1 MHAAPCISPA
11 VWRQRTSQTA
21 ASPGNEFKKSL
32 TTLKEAVM
40 TSRNNNQ
47 TRMQK
52 PSILAAL
59 LAAALAGCSGSG
71 DSEDTVAVNGD
82 VAIAYAKRVNTLGMN
97 PTDGAPFAA
106 GGDLIIR
113 EKSSPSAP
121 EHNITKDYTRG
132 A

>member
-1 MHAAPCISPA
+1 
-11 VWRQRTSQTA
+11 
-21 ASPGNEFKKSL
+21 
-32 TTLKEAVM
+32 M
-40 TSRNNNQ
+40 TSRNNKHTRAQ
-47 TRMQK
+47 T

-59 LAAALAGCSGSG
+59 LAATLVGCSGSG

-113 EKSSPSAP
+113 EKSSPAAPSTTSPPPIRAASATCRTP
-121 EHNITKDYTRG
+121 RCLTTARRSCSR
-132 A
+132 